1 MKKNLMKKG
10 SKVDIIYVNI
20 ANTNF
25 KTTKENAM
33 MLNTNTIN
41 ITQEARVVNR
51 EVKAKHYLNFEFTK

>member
-1 MKKNLMKKG
+1 MKKG
-10 SKVDIIYVNI
+10 SKVDIIYVNV

-41 ITQEARVVNR
+41 IMQEDLDIMITNY
-51 EVKAKHYLNFEFTK
+51 KNPKSQHLGSLKKTMF